1 MHMLLLQDWL
11 QETLAVRYPQAK
23 AVAIKLSCL
32 VKLDKSCSYIG
43 PAISLHLHADLDLLL
58 IVIMSRANNQHF
70 LAYIAFQLL

>member
-32 VKLDKSCSYIG
+32 VKLDRSCSYVE
-43 PAISLHLHADLDLLL
+43 PAFSSHLHADLDLLMTA
-58 IVIMSRANNQHF
+58 IMSRANDQHF
-70 LAYIAFQLL
+70 LAFIAV